1 MTATIRAGTFE
12 ATIDGWEWTGDN
24 ASFVDMLNAN
34 LDPEGP
40 SGADPA
46 PDYHE
51 ALRVADKIGA
61 MVTEYD
67 LPEYVEGRV
76 Y

>member
-1 MTATIRAGTFE
+1 MSATIQAGTFV
-12 ATIDGWEWTGDN
+12 ATIGGWKWTGDN
-24 ASFVDMLNAN
+24 ASFVDMLNAS

-51 ALRVADKIGA
+51 AQRMAEQIGA
-61 MVTEYD
+61 KVIKFD
-67 LPEYVEGRV
+67 LPEYVEGRS